1 MLKTKTDDYNYK
13 NNSFQMKS
21 NNSLKFIINADDMGL
36 CEERDSAIFELYS
49 KGFISSASIL
59 VNGFNFRKSIE
70 IARQINMPLGLHLNL
85 TEGFPINITQKNSLV
100 KKLSVD
106 SFLNY
111 DFRNNEEKIYEITKK
126 NNSLIETYEEFLG
139 KFIFREKLKNKEINF
154 IDIKNEIISQIER
167 FIKYYKSPP
176 IHMDGHQHIHIIPEI
191 AEIISEI
198 MSNYFGIYH
207 IRIPEENEDLFEN
220 LIYEVA
226 YNDNKRNFHKKIIN
240 DCKVSR
246 RIYAKNNIL
255 STENFLGMTV
265 MGKNFTEENIK
276 ISTEIYLNKIGIFYI
291 NVIEKKNED
300 FDYKTKFN
308 PNKYSTELMIHP
320 V

>member
-1 MLKTKTDDYNYK
+1 
-13 NNSFQMKS
+13 
-21 NNSLKFIINADDMGL
+21 
-36 CEERDSAIFELYS
+36 
-49 KGFISSASIL
+49 
-59 VNGFNFRKSIE
+59 
-70 IARQINMPLGLHLNL
+70 
-85 TEGFPINITQKNSLV
+85 
-100 KKLSVD
+100 
-106 SFLNY
+106 
-111 DFRNNEEKIYEITKK
+111 
-126 NNSLIETYEEFLG
+126 
-139 KFIFREKLKNKEINF
+139 
-154 IDIKNEIISQIER
+154 
-167 FIKYYKSPP
+167 
-176 IHMDGHQHIHIIPEI
+176 MDGHQHIHIIPEI

-276 ISTEIYLNKIGIFYI
+276 ISREIYLNKIGIFYI